1 MDAATNE
8 GLDVAVAAAAA
19 GLTPERLTDVL
30 RSEGHDVTVT
40 ALGVEPIGTGQ
51 MASSFRLVPTYEG
64 NVGDLPSTLV
74 AKVPGGNPE
83 ARGSAAGAYRTEV
96 RFYQRLA
103 TTVAVRVPRGHH
115 AWATDDGTDFLL
127 LLEDLAPAVQG
138 DQLAGCTVAEA
149 DAAARNL
156 AGLHGP
162 RWCDPTL
169 SDPEGAGL
177 AVVDAEQAGLL
188 ADVLG
193 PMTEVFVDRMGDRL
207 AAADREVLEMVPA
220 VAGPW
225 LLGRS
230 ERFAPVHGDYRLDNL
245 MFGPDGTVAA
255 VDWQTVSLGLPARD
269 LAFLC
274 ATSLTVEA
282 RRAHEGEVVSAY
294 WDALLAHGVADHPLD
309 ECLEDYRYALL
320 QAPLIIVL
328 GCAVAAPTERGDAM
342 FLAMA
347 ARACAAIR
355 DHDPFSLI
363 DP

>member
-1 MDAATNE
+1 MITA
-8 GLDVAVAAAAA
+8 
-19 GLTPERLTDVL
+19 ERLTEVL
-30 RSEGHDVTVT
+30 RGEGHDVVVS
-40 ALGVEPIGTGQ
+40 AVAVEPVGTGQ
-51 MASSFRLVPTYEG
+51 MGASYRLTPTYAG
-64 NVGDLPSTLV
+64 AGGGDLPATFV

-83 ARGSAAGAYRTEV
+83 ARATAAGAYRTEV
-96 RFYQRLA
+96 RFYERLA
-103 TTVAVRVPRGHH
+103 PTVAVRVPRCHH
-115 AWATDDGTDFLL
+115 AWCTDDGTDFLL

-138 DQLAGCTVAEA
+138 DQLAGCTVDQAV
-149 DAAARNL
+149 AAARTL

-169 SDPEGAGL
+169 SDPDGAGL
-177 AVVDAEQAGLL
+177 AAVDGDQAGLL

-193 PMTEVFVDRMGDRL
+193 PMTDVFVDRMGPRL
-207 AAADREVLEMVPA
+207 AAEDREVLAQVPA
-220 VAGPW
+220 VAGRW

-230 ERFAPVHGDYRLDNL
+230 ERFAPVHGDLRADNL
-245 MFGPDGTVAA
+245 MFGPDGTVTA

-274 ATSLTVEA
+274 ATSLTVDD

-294 WDALLAHGVADHPLD
+294 WDALRAYGVTDHPLD
-309 ECLEDYRYALL
+309 ECLDDYRYALL

-347 ARACAAIR
+347 RRACTAIR
-355 DHDPFSLI
+355 DHDPFALL
-363 DP
+363 

>member
-1 MDAATNE
+1 MTDPGGNE
-8 GLDVAVAAAAA
+8 GLDVAVAAATA
-19 GLTPERLTDVL
+19 GLTPERLTEVL
-30 RSEGHDVTVT
+30 RGEGHDVTVT
-40 ALGVEPIGTGQ
+40 ALGVDRIGTGQ
-51 MASSFRLVPTYEG
+51 MGTSFRLAPTYDG
-64 NVGDLPSTLV
+64 AAGALPATFV

-83 ARGSAAGAYRTEV
+83 SRGTAAGAYRTEV

-103 TTVAVRVPRGHH
+103 PTVAVRVPRCHH
-115 AWATDDGTDFLL
+115 AWCTDDGTDFLL
-127 LLEDLAPAVQG
+127 LLEDLAPATPG
-138 DQLAGCTVAEA
+138 DQLAGCTAAEA
-149 DAAARNL
+149 SAAASTL

-169 SDPEGAGL
+169 SDPDGPGL

-188 ADVLG
+188 AEVLG
-193 PMTEVFVDRMGDRL
+193 PMTDVFVDRMGDRL
-207 AAADREVLEMVPA
+207 SADDREVLERVPG
-220 VAGPW
+220 VVGPW

-230 ERFAPVHGDYRLDNL
+230 ERFAPVHGDYRVDNL
-245 MFGPDGTVAA
+245 MFGPDGMVTA

-274 ATSLTVEA
+274 ATSLTVEE

-294 WDALLAHGVADHPLD
+294 WDALLAYGVDDHPLE

-328 GCAVAAPTERGDAM
+328 GCAVAAPTDRGDAM

-347 ARACAAIR
+347 ERAAAAIR

-363 DP
+363 

>member
-1 MDAATNE
+1 MSSANE
-8 GLDVAVAAAAA
+8 GLDLAVAAASA
-19 GLTPERLTDVL
+19 GLTPERLTAVL
-30 RSEGHDVTVT
+30 RGEGHDVTVT
-40 ALGVEPIGTGQ
+40 ELGVAPVGTGQ
-51 MASSFRLVPTYEG
+51 MGSSFRLVPTYA
-64 NVGDLPSTLV
+64 GDPAGLPPTFV

-83 ARGSAAGAYRTEV
+83 ARATAAGAYRTEV

-103 TTVAVRVPRGHH
+103 PTVAVRVPRCHH
-115 AWATDDGTDFLL
+115 AWCTDDGTDFLL
-127 LLEDLAPAVQG
+127 LLDDLAPAVQG
-138 DQLAGCTVAEA
+138 DQLAGCTAAEA
-149 DAAARNL
+149 TRAVQTL

-169 SDPEGAGL
+169 ADPDGAAL
-177 AVVDAEQAGLL
+177 AAVDEEQAGLL

-193 PMTEVFVDRMGDRL
+193 PMTDVFVDRMGDRL
-207 AAADREVLEMVPA
+207 APEDREVLERIPS

-225 LLGRS
+225 LLGRA
-230 ERFAPVHGDYRLDNL
+230 ERFAPVHGDYRVDNL
-245 MFGPDGTVAA
+245 MFGPDGTVTA

-274 ATSLTVEA
+274 ATSLTVDD

-309 ECLEDYRYALL
+309 ELLEDYRYALL

-328 GCAVAAPTERGDAM
+328 GCAVAAPTTRGDAM

-347 ARACAAIR
+347 RRACAAIR
-355 DHDPFSLI
+355 DHDPFSLVG
-363 DP
+363 

>member
-1 MDAATNE
+1 VNGPNE

-19 GLTPERLTDVL
+19 GLTPERLTAVL

-40 ALGVEPIGTGQ
+40 ELGVTPIGTGQ
-51 MASSFRLVPTYEG
+51 MGSSFRLAPTYDG
-64 NVGDLPSTLV
+64 VASALPATLV

-83 ARGSAAGAYRTEV
+83 SRGTAAGAYRTEV

-103 TTVAVRVPRGHH
+103 TTVAVRVPHCHH
-115 AWATDDGTDFLL
+115 AWSTDDGTDFLL
-127 LLEDLAPAVQG
+127 LLEDLAPATQG
-138 DQLAGCTVAEA
+138 DQLAGCTAAEA
-149 DAAARNL
+149 EAAARTL

-169 SDPEGAGL
+169 SDPDGAGL
-177 AVVDAEQAGLL
+177 AVVDADQAGLL
-188 ADVLG
+188 AEVLG
-193 PMTEVFVDRMGDRL
+193 PMTDVFVDRMGDRL
-207 AAADREVLEMVPA
+207 DPTDREVLERVPA
-220 VAGPW
+220 VAGAW

-230 ERFAPVHGDYRLDNL
+230 ERFGPVHGDYRLDNL
-245 MFGPDGTVAA
+245 MFGPDGTVTA
-255 VDWQTVSLGLPARD
+255 VDWQTVSLGLPTRD

-274 ATSLTVEA
+274 ATSLTVAA

-294 WDALLAHGVADHPLD
+294 WDALLDHGVDDHPLE

-328 GCAVAAPTERGDAM
+328 GCAVAAPTARGDAM

-347 ARACAAIR
+347 SRACAAIR